1 MVSPID
7 RYGASGWSGTARG
20 VKANAGRGCLRA
32 PRTASRLAAVA
43 TARARSGREDSAW
56 QAWSTALQRGTER
69 LLTGRRRRKLRR
81 RERHRRRNPVVD
93 WLDAI
98 GSAVLIVLVINQFLF
113 QAYKIPSQ
121 SMRPTLEIS
130 DRIFVNKLLYGPE
143 LVPGQVKLP
152 GLRHPERGEVI
163 IFENPTY
170 EPIGPLKD
178 ILKRIIYM
186 LTLSMVDIDRD
197 QYGNAKPH
205 ILIKRAVGVGGDR
218 IRLRRGEVQVLLPGA
233 DGWSDEPTLQAAF
246 GLDYPTRRSPSLID
260 YDVLKAG
267 VTAATRQDEGV
278 PLTEAERIDLNR
290 WKGREGTTD
299 LVFMDHWRLRAKA
312 ELDPTDRNA
321 ARQWQVRE
329 RGWVVPAGTV
339 FPLGDNRDESR
350 DARYFGPVTL
360 RRVLGKAMFHYW
372 PPTRWAGIR

>member
-1 MVSPID
+1 M
-7 RYGASGWSGTARG
+7 
-20 VKANAGRGCLRA
+20 
-32 PRTASRLAAVA
+32 A
-43 TARARSGREDSAW
+43 TGKARSKRTDSGW
-56 QAWSTALQRGTER
+56 QAWSATLQHGTER

-113 QAYKIPSQ
+113 QAYKIPSE

-152 GLRHPERGEVI
+152 GPGRPQRGEVI
-163 IFENPTY
+163 IFENPAY
-170 EPIGPLKD
+170 EQIGPLKD

-186 LTLSMVDIDRD
+186 VTLSMVDIDRD
-197 QYGNAKPH
+197 EYGNSKHH

-218 IRLRRGEVQVLLPGA
+218 IRLRRGEVEVLLPGA
-233 DGWSDEPTLQAAF
+233 DGWIDEPTLKDAF
-246 GLDYPTRRSPSLID
+246 GLEYPRRRSPDLVD
-260 YDVLKAG
+260 YDILQAG
-267 VTAATRQDEGV
+267 VAAATKLEEDV
-278 PLTEAERIDLNR
+278 PLTAAERIDLNR
-290 WKGREGTTD
+290 HGAITD
-299 LVFMDHWRLRAKA
+299 LVFKDHWRLHTKA
-312 ELDPTDRNA
+312 EADPTDRNA
-321 ARQWQVRE
+321 ARQWQLLE
-329 RGWVVPAGTV
+329 RGWVVPHGTV

-350 DARYFGPVTL
+350 DGRFFGPVTL

-372 PPTRWAGIR
+372 PPTRWAGIQ

>member
-1 MVSPID
+1 MAPLAVSKHAV
-7 RYGASGWSGTARG
+7 RRG
-20 VKANAGRGCLRA
+20 LPAPPAAG
-32 PRTASRLAAVA
+32 RLAAVA
-43 TARARSGREDSAW
+43 AEMARSRRTDSRW
-56 QAWSTALQRGTER
+56 RAWSEALQHGTER

-130 DRIFVNKLLYGPE
+130 DRIFVNKLVYGPE

-152 GLRHPERGEVI
+152 GPRRPGRGEVI

-197 QYGNAKPH
+197 EYGNAKPH
-205 ILIKRAVGVGGDR
+205 ILIKRAIGVGGDR

-233 DGWSDEPTLQAAF
+233 DGWSDEATLQAAF
-246 GLDYPTRRSPSLID
+246 GLDYATRRSPGLVD
-260 YDVLKAG
+260 YGILQAG
-267 VTAATRQDEGV
+267 VTAATRLNEGV
-278 PLTEAERIDLNR
+278 PLTEQERIEVNR
-290 WKGREGTTD
+290 WERSAGVTD
-299 LVFMDHWRLRAKA
+299 LVFRDQWRLRTKA
-312 ELDPTDRNA
+312 EVDPTDRNA
-321 ARQWQVRE
+321 ARQWQVLE
-329 RGWVVPAGTV
+329 RGWVVPSGTV

-350 DARYFGPVTL
+350 DGRYFGPVTL

-372 PPTRWAGIR
+372 PPARWAGIR

>member
-1 MVSPID
+1 M
-7 RYGASGWSGTARG
+7 
-20 VKANAGRGCLRA
+20 
-32 PRTASRLAAVA
+32 AAA
-43 TARARSGREDSAW
+43 QARSGRVGSGWQTWSA
-56 QAWSTALQRGTER
+56 ALQRGTER

-130 DRIFVNKLLYGPE
+130 DRIFVNKLVYGPE

-152 GLRHPERGEVI
+152 GPRRPGRGEVV

-205 ILIKRAVGVGGDR
+205 ILIKRAIGVGGDR

-233 DGWSDEPTLQAAF
+233 DGWSDEATLQAAF
-246 GLDYPTRRSPSLID
+246 GLDYPTRRSPILID
-260 YDVLKAG
+260 YDILQAG
-267 VTAATRQDEGV
+267 VTAETRLEEGLA
-278 PLTEAERIDLNR
+278 LTEQERVDLNR
-290 WKGREGTTD
+290 WKRRDGMAD
-299 LVFMDHWRLRAKA
+299 PVFRDQWRLRTKL
-312 ELDPTDRNA
+312 EMDPTDRNS
-321 ARQWQVRE
+321 ARQWQLRE

-350 DARYFGPVTL
+350 DGRYFGPVTL

-372 PPTRWAGIR
+372 PPTRWAAIR